1 MALKLAVVGGGSSY
15 TPELIEGILLRESH
29 FPVAEIQLLDVDDQ
43 RGWEKVQ
50 IVAALANRMAKAK
63 DQSVRIEATLDP
75 EKALSG
81 ADFVVSQ
88 FRAGGLKAR
97 QRDEHIP
104 LRYNMLGQETTG
116 VGGFANALRTVP
128 QALELANR
136 IDRYAPNA
144 WLVNF
149 TNPSGIVTEALLK
162 HGWKKTVG
170 LCNVAIG
177 VEKGIAKALDVSEDR
192 ITLEAMGL
200 NHLTWMKVYLDG
212 QEITAKILGLEEGAE
227 IEGRPANLPQPEWPH
242 ELLESIAMLPNG
254 YLHYYYEYEHA
265 VESEKE
271 AVDRGEGTR
280 ADRVIAIERELFEMY
295 ADPNLT
301 EKPALLSKRGGAY
314 YSEAAVRLMVGLYTG
329 ESAPQVLNV
338 QNLGTYPELPDD
350 AVVETACRID
360 HEGAHPLPAAPMPLT
375 VRGIVQGVKAYEMLT
390 VEAARTGNHHK
401 AYEALLVH
409 PLVRSAR
416 AAEAV
421 LGDILAENA
430 QYLPQFGTVHA

>member
-1 MALKLAVVGGGSSY
+1 MALKMAVVGGGSSY
-15 TPELIEGILLRESH
+15 TPELIEGILLRQGP
-29 FPVAEIQLLDVDDQ
+29 FPVAEVQLLDVEDQ
-43 RGWEKVQ
+43 NGWEKVQ

-63 DQSVRIEATLDP
+63 GQPVKIEATLDP
-75 EKALSG
+75 EQALRD

-128 QALELANR
+128 QALQLADR
-136 IDRYAPNA
+136 IDHFAPRA

-177 VEKGIAKALDVSEDR
+177 VEKGIAKALGVSEDR
-192 ITLEAMGL
+192 ITLGAMGL
-200 NHLTWMKVYLDG
+200 NHLTWMKVYLDS
-212 QEITAKILGLEEGAE
+212 QDITPKILGLEEGAQ
-227 IEGRPANLPQPEWPH
+227 IEGRPANLPQSEWPH

-265 VESEKE
+265 VESEKA

-280 ADRVIAIERELFEMY
+280 ADKVMAIEHDLFQMY

-329 ESAPQVLNV
+329 TSAPQVLNV
-338 QNLGTYPELPDD
+338 QNHGTYPELPDD
-350 AVVETACRID
+350 AVVETACSID
-360 HEGAHPLPAAPMPLT
+360 KDGAHPLPSLPMPLT
-375 VRGIVQGVKAYEMLT
+375 IRGIVQGVKAYEMLT
-390 VEAARTGNHHK
+390 VEAARTGNHQK

-409 PLVRSAR
+409 PLVRSAKS
-416 AAEAV
+416 AEAV
-421 LGDILAENA
+421 LADVIQENA
-430 QYLPQFGTVHA
+430 QYLPQFGAIHA